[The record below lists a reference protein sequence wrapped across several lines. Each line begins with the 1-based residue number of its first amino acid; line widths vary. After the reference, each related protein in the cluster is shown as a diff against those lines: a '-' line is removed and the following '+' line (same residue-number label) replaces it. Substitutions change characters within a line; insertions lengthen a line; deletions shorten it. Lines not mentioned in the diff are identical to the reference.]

1 MQVLLTEPPAPPAAE
16 SETPFDGTQLPARLG
31 HFRVEREL
39 VAGGMGVVYEA
50 VDTRANR
57 TVALKLLRSVLLM
70 GEAEKA
76 RFRIEAE
83 TAARLEH
90 PHIVR
95 VYEVGEIHR
104 QPYISMKLMEGGSLA
119 QRLAR
124 PGLRIPPREAA
135 GLVSKVAQAVQ
146 YAHQRGVLHRDLK
159 PGNILFDT
167 AGEPH
172 LTDFGLA
179 KLVDADSSLTIS
191 SAQLGTPHYMSPEQA
206 AGRVREIS
214 TASDVWALGA
224 ILYQLLT
231 GRVPFAGEGHAE
243 IFRQILET
251 EPPRFS
257 STEIR
262 RTADGPAAS
271 GGFKSRLGNPVS
283 ADLETLCLRCLEKD
297 PARRLAS
304 AGELAEE
311 LDRWLRGEPIRSR
324 PITPLER
331 AFKWVRRNKKL
342 SVLTASLAGALLGGA
357 VAATVLWRQAEAA
370 RNRADRN
377 AASALEAE
385 RLASANA
392 YFATVAHAFSAR
404 QQGDL
409 GRARQLLAGLAPERR
424 GFEWRLLQWLSR
436 GDDVRR
442 TGFDPAEP
450 RCVAWEPV
458 RQRLAVITDDR
469 VLHWVDPATGAQES
483 GITVPD
489 PRAKHMRIAIDHGL
503 HALSFSPDGRHFLA
517 GDGDILIIAETDTG
531 RLLHS
536 TAGRRLNGVWLDDT
550 QVLFAG
556 NNVWGALGTAPAG
569 IFDLAGGREEAL
581 PPDVC
586 GPLALSPD
594 RQRLAWSR
602 DHPQG
607 VRVEV
612 LPASEFKAVAAKL
625 AAPAQTLLLTNCSPA
640 LLAFSGDQRHLA
652 VALGRQARTA
662 LGATVFSLAS
672 NAPVLNVELPAQIHA
687 LAFSPDEPVL
697 AVATDDS
704 TLRTFRLLE
713 SEPASRSYDDEAAS
727 GLAQPYG
734 EDGPQLP
741 PANLLSR
748 SAAGGRYG
756 FLLGHTERVRDLAF
770 LPGASPLAT
779 VGSDGTLRRWP
790 LAAAISKSRI
800 GDVWSWNSWEHP
812 AASVDGRFVLYR
824 ADTNR
829 TWLWDRQSN
838 RRIAYPESHYPLA
851 VLRDGRAVTRHSL
864 TGEIFVWEPTGD
876 RSQPRELWHVRGIPS
891 HPGFGQ
897 AVRGVVSRD
906 ERILVGLIPGKLLVV
921 DLEHR
926 TASGTDDQRMLYG
939 PSGVNCVD
947 VSPDGRLIAVTGFIG
962 RRVRLYP
969 ADKVA
974 GGFVSLGSAE
984 DYDTAVAFHPDG
996 RRLFV
1001 GNEDGWVRVYD
1012 VNTRQELPTERWRA
1026 QSGGVTALAVS
1037 SDGKVV
1043 TSSGDRTLAFWDALP
1058 GAGEIRRER
1067 LRMNTPVPRN
1077 WMRFAADDTVFI
1089 HIAPGH
1095 ALEAWEAPAL

>member
-1 MQVLLTEPPAPPAAE
+1 MQVLLTEPPPPPSVE
-16 SETPFDGTQLPARLG
+16 TETPFDGTQLPARLG

-39 VAGGMGVVYEA
+39 AAGGMGVVYEA
-50 VDTRANR
+50 VDARANR

-95 VYEVGEIHR
+95 VYEVGELHR

-119 QRLAR
+119 QRLAW
-124 PGLRIPPREAA
+124 PEVRIPLREVA
-135 GLVSKVAQAVQ
+135 GLMSKVARAVQ
-146 YAHQRGVLHRDLK
+146 YAHQHGVLHRDLK
-159 PGNILFDT
+159 PGNILFDA

-257 STEIR
+257 SAEIR
-262 RTADGPAAS
+262 RATEGSSSS
-271 GGFKSRLGNPVS
+271 GAFKSRLANLIP

-297 PARRLAS
+297 PARRLTS

-331 AFKWVRRNKKL
+331 TVKWVRRNKKL
-342 SVLTASLAGALLGGA
+342 SLLAASLACALVGGT
-357 VAATVLWRQAEAA
+357 VTATVLWRRAESA
-370 RNRADRN
+370 RNLADRN

-385 RLASANA
+385 RMANDHA

-409 GRARQLLAGLAPERR
+409 GRARQLLDGLAPERR

-442 TGFDPAEP
+442 TEFDQSEP

-469 VLHWVDPATGAQES
+469 VLRWVDPANGAQES
-483 GITVPD
+483 GITVSD
-489 PRAKHMRIAIDHGL
+489 PRAQHTQIAIDHGL
-503 HALSFSPDGRHFLA
+503 YTLAFSPDSRHFLC

-536 TAGRRLNGVWLDDT
+536 TAGRRLNGVWLDDAR
-550 QVLFAG
+550 VLFAG
-556 NNVWGALGTAPAG
+556 NNVWGAHGTARSG
-569 IFDLAGGREEAL
+569 VFDLASGKEEL
-581 PPDVC
+581 LTGEVY
-586 GPLALSPD
+586 GPLALSSD
-594 RQRLAWSR
+594 RKQLAWSR

-612 LPASEFKAVAAKL
+612 LPAAEFKSVAAGL
-625 AAPAQTLLLTNCSPA
+625 SAPAHTLLLTNGSPA
-640 LLAFSGDQRHLA
+640 LLAFSGDLRHLA
-652 VALGRQARTA
+652 VATGRQARTA
-662 LGATVFSLAS
+662 LGVTVFSLVS
-672 NAPVLNVELPAQIHA
+672 NAPVLNVALPAQIHA

-704 TLRTFRLLE
+704 TLRTFRLLD
-713 SEPASRSYDDEAAS
+713 SEPTTRSYDDEAFP
-727 GLAQPYG
+727 GLAQPFG

-748 SAAGGRYG
+748 SAAEGQYG
-756 FLLGHTERVRDLAF
+756 FLLGHTERVRDLVF
-770 LPGASPLAT
+770 LPGSAPLAT

-790 LAAAISKSRI
+790 LAAAISRSRV
-800 GDVWSWNSWEHP
+800 GGVWSWNYWEHP
-812 AASVDGRFVLYR
+812 AASADGRFVLYR

-838 RRIAYPESHYPLA
+838 RRIAYPEAHYPLA
-851 VLRDGRAVTRHSL
+851 VLRDGRAVTRHFD
-864 TGEIFVWEPTGD
+864 TGEIFVWEPIGD
-876 RSQPRELWHVRGIPS
+876 RVQPRELWRVKGIPS
-891 HPGFGQ
+891 HPGFGLV
-897 AVRGVVSRD
+897 VRGVLSRD
-906 ERILVGLIPGKLLVV
+906 ERTLVGLIPGKLLVV

-926 TASGTDDQRMLYG
+926 KTSGTDDQRMLYG

-962 RRVRLYP
+962 RHARLYRT
-969 ADKVA
+969 DNVA
-974 GGFVSLGSAE
+974 GSFVPLGNAE
-984 DYDTAVAFHPDG
+984 DFDTAVAFHPDG

-1001 GNEDGWVRVYD
+1001 GNEDGRVRVYD
-1012 VNTRQELPTERWRA
+1012 VNSRRSA
-1026 QSGGVTALAVS
+1026 GGRS
-1037 SDGKVV
+1037 
-1043 TSSGDRTLAFWDALP
+1043 P
-1058 GAGEIRRER
+1058 
-1067 LRMNTPVPRN
+1067 
-1077 WMRFAADDTVFI
+1077 AA
-1089 HIAPGH
+1089 
-1095 ALEAWEAPAL
+1095 